1 MQSERFRELAKMEE
15 TATILINERKYKEA
29 SLILDQIV
37 SEAPD
42 WRHGMAHYNLAQCHE
57 VLGEPEA
64 AKTSYLKAMKHDDLP
79 VPNDVFLGGYA
90 AFLYRHGAPSEAFEA
105 YLKLVR
111 AYRAR
116 QDQQSIRNIV
126 PMLLD
131 LGGKLGLTPQQIRAQ
146 MQETG
151 SE

>member
-1 MQSERFRELAKMEE
+1 MQRERFRELARMDE
-15 TATILINERKYKEA
+15 TATMLINESKYKEA

-57 VLGEPEA
+57 ELGEPEA
-64 AKTSYLKAMKHDDLP
+64 AKTSYLQAISHDDLP

-90 AFLYRHGAPSEAFEA
+90 AFLYKHGESSEAFEA
-105 YLKLVR
+105 YLKLMR
-111 AYRAR
+111 AYQAR

-126 PMLLD
+126 PMLLE
-131 LGGKLGLTPQQIRAQ
+131 LGGNLGLTPEQIRAQ
-146 MQETG
+146 IDRSQD
-151 SE
+151 